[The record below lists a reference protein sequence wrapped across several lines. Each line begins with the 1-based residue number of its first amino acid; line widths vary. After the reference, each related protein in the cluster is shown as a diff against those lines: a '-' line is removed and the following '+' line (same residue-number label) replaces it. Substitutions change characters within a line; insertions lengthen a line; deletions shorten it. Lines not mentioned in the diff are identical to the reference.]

1 MTAAEIKEAFIK
13 EEPVI
18 LKLTNVLEKRF
29 DKINAV
35 IYRRSQKGKLMV
47 SVELVETVDTNMG
60 KRQHLIVA
68 RRHNGKQIL
77 IVVRRK
83 AFDE

>member
-1 MTAAEIKEAFIK
+1 MTAAEIKEAFIN

-18 LKLTNVLEKRF
+18 LKLQNVIEKRF
-29 DKINAV
+29 EKINAV

-47 SVELVETVDTNMG
+47 SVELVEVVDTDMG

-68 RRHNGKQIL
+68 RGGSIKKSVDTGQ
-77 IVVRRK
+77 
-83 AFDE
+83 

>member
-1 MTAAEIKEAFIK
+1 MTAEEIKKAFINR
-13 EEPVI
+13 EPV
-18 LKLTNVLEKRF
+18 VLSLPNMIEKRF

-68 RRHNGKQIL
+68 RGGSIKKER
-77 IVVRRK
+77 
-83 AFDE
+83 

>member
-1 MTAAEIKEAFIK
+1 MTAEEIKKAFINR
-13 EEPVI
+13 EPV
-18 LKLTNVLEKRF
+18 VLSLPNMIEKRF

-68 RRHNGKQIL
+68 RGGNIKKER
-77 IVVRRK
+77 
-83 AFDE
+83 

>member
-60 KRQHLIVA
+60 KRQHLIVE
-68 RRHNGKQIL
+68 RGGNIKKER
-77 IVVRRK
+77 
-83 AFDE
+83 

>member
-68 RRHNGKQIL
+68 RGGSIKKSVDTGQ
-77 IVVRRK
+77 
-83 AFDE
+83 

>member
-1 MTAAEIKEAFIK
+1 MMYVA
-13 EEPVI
+13 
-18 LKLTNVLEKRF
+18 LEL
-29 DKINAV
+29 KINAV

-68 RRHNGKQIL
+68 RGGNIKKSVDTGQ
-77 IVVRRK
+77 
-83 AFDE
+83 

>member
-18 LKLTNVLEKRF
+18 LKLPNVVEKRF

-68 RRHNGKQIL
+68 RGGNIKKSVDTGQ
-77 IVVRRK
+77 
-83 AFDE
+83 

>member
-1 MTAAEIKEAFIK
+1 MFKVRCKEDISEVF
-13 EEPVI
+13 
-18 LKLTNVLEKRF
+18 
-29 DKINAV
+29 AV

-68 RRHNGKQIL
+68 RGGSIKKER
-77 IVVRRK
+77 
-83 AFDE
+83 

>member
-18 LKLTNVLEKRF
+18 LSLPNVLEKRF

-35 IYRRSQKGKLMV
+35 IYRRSQKGRMMV
-47 SVELVETVDTNMG
+47 TVELIDTVQTDMG

-68 RRHNGKQIL
+68 RGGNIKKER
-77 IVVRRK
+77 
-83 AFDE
+83 

>member
-18 LKLTNVLEKRF
+18 LSLPNVLEKRF

-35 IYRRSQKGKLMV
+35 IYRRSQKGRMMV
-47 SVELVETVDTNMG
+47 SVELIDTVQTDMG

-68 RRHNGKQIL
+68 RGGNIKKER
-77 IVVRRK
+77 
-83 AFDE
+83 

>member
-1 MTAAEIKEAFIK
+1 MFKIRCKEDISEVF
-13 EEPVI
+13 EVYDVCR

-35 IYRRSQKGKLMV
+35 IYRRSQKGRMMV

-68 RRHNGKQIL
+68 RGGNIKKER
-77 IVVRRK
+77 
-83 AFDE
+83 

>member
-1 MTAAEIKEAFIK
+1 MTAAEIKDAFIK

-18 LKLTNVLEKRF
+18 LKLPNVLEKRF

-68 RRHNGKQIL
+68 RGGSIKKSVDTGQ
-77 IVVRRK
+77 
-83 AFDE
+83 

>member
-1 MTAAEIKEAFIK
+1 MTAEEIKKAFINR
-13 EEPVI
+13 EPV
-18 LKLTNVLEKRF
+18 VLSLPNMIEKRF

-35 IYRRSQKGKLMV
+35 IYRRSQKGRMMV

-68 RRHNGKQIL
+68 RGGNIKKER
-77 IVVRRK
+77 
-83 AFDE
+83 